1 MTNKKYLFIILI
13 FISFNIQLFSQE
25 TGEAPAEI
33 ENIEKT
39 FKIRDTIADAVTA
52 PAVNDGQGLVTFT
65 FWDFLRMLLVFL
77 LVIASIYG
85 LIFFLK
91 KMGTGKYE
99 ESDLINILSSK
110 SVAAGKSLHIVEVG
124 NQMML
129 LGVSDDSIN
138 LITEIKDK
146 ETFDTIKLHKGEQ
159 GNVSGGSFY
168 SYLSQLINPG
178 KSKSKKGKKTR
189 DIGNLLNEQKK
200 RMEKL

>member
-1 MTNKKYLFIILI
+1 MTNKKYLFLILI
-13 FISFNIQLFSQE
+13 YISLNIQLFSQE
-25 TGEAPAEI
+25 TGGAPVDI
-33 ENIEKT
+33 ENVEKS
-39 FKIRDTIADAVTA
+39 FKIQDTNPATA
-52 PAVNDGQGLVTFT
+52 PAVNDGEGLVTFT

-91 KMGTGKYE
+91 KIGTGKYE

-129 LGVSDDSIN
+129 LGVSEDSIN
-138 LITEIKDK
+138 LITEITDK
-146 ETFDTIKLHKGEQ
+146 ETFDSIKLHKGEQ

-178 KSKSKKGKKTR
+178 KSKSSKGKRSR

>member
-1 MTNKKYLFIILI
+1 M
-13 FISFNIQLFSQE
+13 FSQD
-25 TGEAPAEI
+25 TGANPAEI
-33 ENIEKT
+33 ENIEKS
-39 FKIRDTIADAVTA
+39 FKIQDTDPADIAA
-52 PAVNDGQGLVTFT
+52 PAVNEGQSLVTFT
-65 FWDFLRMLLVFL
+65 FWDFLRMLLIFL

-99 ESDLINILSSK
+99 ESDLINIISSK

-138 LITEIKDK
+138 LITEITDK
-146 ETFDTIKLHKGEQ
+146 ETFDILKLHKGEK
-159 GNVSGGSFY
+159 GNIPGGSFY

-178 KSKSKKGKKTR
+178 KSKFKKGKRTR
-189 DIGNLLNEQKK
+189 DIGSLLNEQKK